1 MKTIAV
7 SVVLGGAI
15 LCRVLTAAPLVSA
28 DRVQFQKG
36 KVLVSQNNVMT
47 EARQEV
53 ALPFD
58 IMVNTNGAFTVAGG
72 KPRQLQ
78 EGEVLDRSGMLL
90 KSDGTLAPVMDHV
103 AMNRGRVVVVKDGD
117 ASEVKDTVKLG
128 DGSSISAD
136 AYLTPPSGPRR
147 RLLDGEIF
155 FLKGGALPARDTVS
169 LKDGRV
175 TVQKD
180 GSPIVIEGSRTIT
193 MNDGTK
199 VFGDGTVVRFNGDTS
214 KLREGETIVLE
225 GVRRRSP

>member
-7 SVVLGGAI
+7 SVALGSAI
-15 LCRVLTAAPLVSA
+15 LCGVLMAAPLVSA
-28 DRVQFQKG
+28 DKVQFQKG
-36 KVLVSQNNVMT
+36 KVLVMQNNALT
-47 EARQEV
+47 EAKQEV

-58 IMVNTNGAFTVAGG
+58 ILVNTNGAYTVAGG

-103 AMNRGRVVVVKDGD
+103 AMNRGRVVVVRDGD
-117 ASEVKDTVKLG
+117 AGEVKDTVKLG
-128 DGSSISAD
+128 DGSTISAD
-136 AYLTPPSGPRR
+136 AYLTPANGTRR

-155 FLKGGALPARDTVS
+155 FLKGGALPSRDTVS
-169 LKDGRV
+169 MKDGRV
-175 TVQKD
+175 MVQKD
-180 GSPIVIEGSRTIT
+180 GSPLVIQGSRTIT

-199 VFGDGTVVRFNGDTS
+199 VFGDGTVVKFNGETT

-225 GVRRRSP
+225 GVQRRSP